1 VIIMDGMFVSLDG
14 FFCQGISGRRSE
26 TDKNGSKFGAVDLF
40 LRRTGIRT
48 GIRPEAT

>member
-1 VIIMDGMFVSLDG
+1 MIMDGMFVSLDG
-14 FFCQGISGRRSE
+14 FSGRRSE